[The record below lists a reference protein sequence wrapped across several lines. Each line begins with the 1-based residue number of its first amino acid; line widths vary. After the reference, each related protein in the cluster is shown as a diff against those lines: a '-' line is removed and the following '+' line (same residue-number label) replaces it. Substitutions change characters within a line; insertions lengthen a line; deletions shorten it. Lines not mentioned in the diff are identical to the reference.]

1 MTQATFTITINGI
14 KTATVDGITDA
25 VKQVDWTLKGELSG
39 QTFELPQT
47 TIVPDPTEAGF
58 IPLASLTAETITT
71 WIEAHEDRMDAIKAH
86 IQYVLDRQV
95 VAAALTTTPLPWAPV
110 VEEPVAPA
118 PVVEEPA
125 APV

>member
-14 KTATVDGITDA
+14 KTATVNGIADA
-25 VKQVDWTLKGELSG
+25 VKQVDWTLKGELEG

-47 TIVPDPTEAGF
+47 TIVPDPSEAGF
-58 IPLASLTAETITT
+58 IPLASLTQETITS
-71 WIEAHEDRMDAIKAH
+71 WIEVHEDRIDAIKAH

-95 VAAALTTTPLPWAPV
+95 VAAALTTAPLPWAPV
-110 VEEPVAPA
+110 VEEPVVPA

>member
-14 KTATVDGITDA
+14 KTATVDGISDA
-25 VKQVDWTLKGELSG
+25 VKQVDWTLKGELEG

-58 IPLASLTAETITT
+58 IPLASLTPELIAT

-95 VAAALTTTPLPWAPV
+95 IAATLTTTPLPWAPV
-110 VEEPVAPA
+110 VEAPVAP
-118 PVVEEPA
+118 V
-125 APV
+125 